1 MKEAD
6 TQIAV
11 IETPIG
17 KIRLQA
23 KGELLQRLDFVDEA
37 EPLIKPTSFLLQVT
51 NQLNE
56 YFDGKRMRFE
66 IPVHADGTHF
76 QMNVWDQLIQIHY
89 GHTWSYEDLAKRL
102 GDKKVIRAAATANG
116 RNPIPIIIPCHRV
129 IGKDG
134 TLTGYSGGL
143 WRKKYLLELELGK
156 KAPALFPDE

>member
-1 MKEAD
+1 M
-6 TQIAV
+6 
-11 IETPIG
+11 
-17 KIRLQA
+17 
-23 KGELLQRLDFVDEA
+23 DEA

-143 WRKKYLLELELGK
+143 WRKKYLLELELGQ

>member
-1 MKEAD
+1 MSEVISKV
-6 TQIAV
+6 AV
-11 IETPIG
+11 VDSPLG
-17 KIRLQA
+17 KIRLQS
-23 KGELLQRLDFVDEA
+23 KGDLLQRLEFADEDA
-37 EPLIKPTSFLLQVT
+37 PLSEPDTFLRGVVA
-51 NQLNE
+51 QLNE
-56 YFDGKRMRFE
+56 YFEGKRTRFE
-66 IPVHADGTHF
+66 IPIHADGTHF

-89 GHTWSYEDLAKRL
+89 GQTWSYEDLARRL

-116 RNPIPIIIPCHRV
+116 KNPIAIIIPCHRV

>member
-143 WRKKYLLELELGK
+143 WRKKYLLELELGQ